1 MIVTCSARQG
11 GAWVMTADTG
21 KPDGPAPI
29 AAWDPNDPC
38 NVYRSHL
45 EEAAAWARENLPRS
59 SDTVLVE
66 FYLIDAPFAVVQRI
80 RRDGDGKIC
89 VDRETG
95 TVLEPPATVMLAD
108 LPPAHLL

>member
-1 MIVTCSARQG
+1 M
-11 GAWVMTADTG
+11 
-21 KPDGPAPI
+21 
-29 AAWDPNDPC
+29 AAS
-38 NVYRSHL
+38 RSF
-45 EEAAAWARENLPRS
+45 ERAAAWARENLPRS
-59 SDTVLVE
+59 GDTVLAE